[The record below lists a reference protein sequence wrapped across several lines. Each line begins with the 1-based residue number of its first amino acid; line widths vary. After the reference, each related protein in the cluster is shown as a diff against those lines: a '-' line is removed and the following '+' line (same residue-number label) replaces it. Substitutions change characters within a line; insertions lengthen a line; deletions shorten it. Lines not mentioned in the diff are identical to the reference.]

1 MYQQGREYR
10 AYLIID
16 GDGENCRILSASDS
30 LCDEL
35 GLDRSDLVG
44 RSPADVLPDG
54 ARFDTLPM
62 GDGRRML
69 ILSPNELLD
78 SELRRA
84 NFELEQALQAAQA
97 ANQAKV
103 SFLSNMSHDIRTPM
117 NAIIGMTNIAQNHI
131 DERSRVQDCL
141 DKIQTASSHL
151 MSLINDVL
159 DMSRID
165 SGRVTIS
172 EERFS
177 LADLV
182 HDLFVLLRPLAD
194 AKGHKLTIDVEDIYR
209 EALMGDALYLRQVF
223 VNIIGNSIKYTP
235 DGGEIAVR
243 FGETPHPTDPLSLT
257 MNFSCTDNGVGMSDD
272 FLKRLGTPFERE
284 KNSTLSG
291 VEGTGL
297 GMAITKSLIQQM
309 GGVMK
314 VESKLGEGSTFTVDI
329 PISVSSA
336 TEDYPSLAG
345 MRVLLIDLDGADST
359 ARYLAESDAA
369 TTTVGGGIQAV
380 SEISI
385 AQMEHR
391 AFEAVLIDGNMEES
405 DLLDLAAYLRNQL
418 GDGVPLLLVSDRDWG
433 HMEYAA
439 TRAGLT
445 GFIPRPLFKGRLIRA
460 LAAGAQTDDSAAE
473 EADFR
478 GMRILLV
485 EDNELN
491 REIAVE
497 LIGATGATIDAA
509 EDGSKALEMF
519 KASEPGTYHLILMDI
534 QMPIMDGY
542 EATRAIRALDRP
554 DAATVT
560 IAAMTANAFVE
571 DIKKTRDAGM
581 DEHLSK
587 PVDISS
593 VEQLMRRCYN
603 K

>member
-1 MYQQGREYR
+1 MSE
-10 AYLIID
+10 
-16 GDGENCRILSASDS
+16 ES
-30 LCDEL
+30 
-35 GLDRSDLVG
+35 RS
-44 RSPADVLPDG
+44 
-54 ARFDTLPM
+54 
-62 GDGRRML
+62 
-69 ILSPNELLD
+69 NEQLTT
-78 SELRRA
+78 ELRRA

-97 ANQAKV
+97 ANRAKV

-117 NAIIGMTNIAQNHI
+117 NAIIGMTNIALNHL
-131 DERSRVQDCL
+131 DERARVQDCL
-141 DKIQTASSHL
+141 TKIQTASAHL

-194 AKGHKLTIDVEDIYR
+194 AKGHKLTIDVEGVYR

-235 DGGEIAVR
+235 DGGEITVR
-243 FGETPHPTDPLSLT
+243 FGETAHPSDPLTLT
-257 MNFSCTDNGVGMSDD
+257 LNFSCADNGIGMSDE
-272 FLKRLGTPFERE
+272 FLEKLGTPFERE

-297 GMAITKSLIQQM
+297 GMAITKSLIGQM
-309 GGVMK
+309 GGEMK
-314 VESKLGEGSTFTVDI
+314 VTSALGKGSRFTVDI
-329 PISVSSA
+329 PISVDSA
-336 TEDYPSLAG
+336 TEGYPSLAG
-345 MRVLLIDLDGADST
+345 MKVLLIDLDGADCT
-359 ARYLAESDAA
+359 ARYLIESDAEVI
-369 TTTVGGGIQAV
+369 TVAGGIQAV
-380 SEISI
+380 SEISL
-385 AQMEHR
+385 AQMESR
-391 AFEAVLIDGNMEES
+391 AFGAVLIDGNMDES
-405 DLLDLAAYLRNQL
+405 DLLDLAVYLRSQL
-418 GDGVPLLLVSDRDWG
+418 GDGALLLLVSDCDWG

-439 TRAGLT
+439 TRAGIT

-460 LAAGAQTDDSAAE
+460 LAAGTQTDDAAAQ
-473 EADFR
+473 EADFG

-497 LIGATGATIDAA
+497 LIGTTGAVIDEA
-509 EDGSKALEMF
+509 ENGRKALEMF

-534 QMPIMDGY
+534 QMPVMDGY
-542 EATRAIRALDRP
+542 EAARAIRALDRP

-587 PVDISS
+587 PVDLAS

>member
-1 MYQQGREYR
+1 MSE
-10 AYLIID
+10 
-16 GDGENCRILSASDS
+16 ES
-30 LCDEL
+30 
-35 GLDRSDLVG
+35 RS
-44 RSPADVLPDG
+44 
-54 ARFDTLPM
+54 
-62 GDGRRML
+62 
-69 ILSPNELLD
+69 NEQLT

-97 ANQAKV
+97 ANQAKM

-117 NAIIGMTNIAQNHI
+117 NAIIGMTNIALNHI
-131 DERSRVQDCL
+131 DERARVQDCL
-141 DKIQTASSHL
+141 SKIQTASTHL

-194 AKGHKLTIDVEDIYR
+194 AKGHKLTIDVEDISR

-223 VNIIGNSIKYTP
+223 VNIIGNAIKYTP

-243 FGETPHPTDPLSLT
+243 FGETPHPSDPLSLT
-257 MNFSCTDNGVGMSDD
+257 LNFSCADNGVGMSED
-272 FLKRLGTPFERE
+272 FLKKLGTPFERE

-297 GMAITKSLIQQM
+297 GMAITKNLIAQM
-309 GGVMK
+309 GGEMK
-314 VESKLGEGSTFTVDI
+314 VESRPGEGSTFTVDI
-329 PISVSSA
+329 PISAASA

-345 MRVLLIDLDGADST
+345 MKVLLIDLDGAGGA
-359 ARYLAESDAA
+359 ARYLAESDAE
-369 TTTVGGGIQAV
+369 TTTVSGGIQAV
-380 SEISI
+380 GEISI
-385 AQMEHR
+385 AQMERR
-391 AFEAVLIDGNMEES
+391 AFDAVLIDGNMDES
-405 DLLDLAAYLRNQL
+405 DLLDLAAYLRSQL
-418 GDGVPLLLVSDRDWG
+418 GDGVPLLLLSDCDWG

-460 LAAGAQTDDSAAE
+460 LAAGTHSDDGASQ
-473 EADFR
+473 EADFC

-497 LIGATGATIDAA
+497 LIGATGAAIDAA

-519 KASEPGTYHLILMDI
+519 KASVPGTYHLILMDI
-534 QMPIMDGY
+534 QMPVMDGY
-542 EATRAIRALDRP
+542 EAARAIRALDRP
-554 DAATVT
+554 DASTVT

-587 PVDISS
+587 PMDIAS
-593 VEQLMRRCYN
+593 VEQLMRRCY
-603 K
+603 KK

>member
-1 MYQQGREYR
+1 M
-10 AYLIID
+10 
-16 GDGENCRILSASDS
+16 SDES
-30 LCDEL
+30 S
-35 GLDRSDLVG
+35 RSEQL
-44 RSPADVLPDG
+44 
-54 ARFDTLPM
+54 T
-62 GDGRRML
+62 
-69 ILSPNELLD
+69 

-84 NFELEQALQAAQA
+84 NFELEQALKAAQA
-97 ANQAKV
+97 ANQAKM

-117 NAIIGMTNIAQNHI
+117 NAIIGMTNIALGHI
-131 DERSRVQDCL
+131 DERARVQDCL
-141 DKIQTASSHL
+141 NKIQTASAHL

-243 FGETPHPTDPLSLT
+243 FGETPHPSDPLTLT
-257 MNFSCTDNGVGMSDD
+257 LGFSCVDNGIGMSED
-272 FLKRLGTPFERE
+272 FLKKLGTPFERE

-297 GMAITKSLIQQM
+297 GMAITRSLIGQM
-309 GGVMK
+309 GGEMK

-329 PISVSSA
+329 PISAASA
-336 TEDYPSLAG
+336 TEEYPSLSG
-345 MRVLLIDLDGADST
+345 MKVLLIDLDGEDCT
-359 ARYLAESDAA
+359 ARYLAESDAE
-369 TTTVGGGIQAV
+369 TTTVAGGIQAV
-380 SEISI
+380 SEISL
-385 AQMEHR
+385 AQMESR
-391 AFEAVLIDGNMEES
+391 AFDAVLIDGNMDES
-405 DLLDLAAYLRNQL
+405 DLLDLAVYLRSQI
-418 GDGVPLLLVSDRDWG
+418 GDAVPLLLVSDCDWG

-439 TRAGLT
+439 TRAGIT

-460 LAAGAQTDDSAAE
+460 LAAGTQSEDGAAQ
-473 EADFR
+473 EADFG

-497 LIGATGATIDAA
+497 LIGATGATVDTA
-509 EDGSKALEMF
+509 EDGRKALEAF
-519 KASEPGTYHLILMDI
+519 KASVPGTYHLILMDI
-534 QMPIMDGY
+534 QMPVMDGY
-542 EATRAIRALDRP
+542 EATRAIRALNRP
-554 DAATVT
+554 DASTVT

-587 PVDISS
+587 PMDIAS
-593 VEQLMRRCYN
+593 VEQLMRRCYH